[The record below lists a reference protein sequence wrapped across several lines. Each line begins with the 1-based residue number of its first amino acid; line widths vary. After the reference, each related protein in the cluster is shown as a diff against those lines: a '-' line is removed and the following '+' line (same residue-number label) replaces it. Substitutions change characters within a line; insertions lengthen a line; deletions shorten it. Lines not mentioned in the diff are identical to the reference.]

1 MPISAMLH
9 RMEEVTGPPLPIL
22 LARNLVAALAV
33 PGFVVDSDQAVMFYN
48 DAAGELI
55 GRHFEESGR
64 LSRTEWS
71 RIGPVD
77 ELGRA
82 ESDEDLPLS
91 VALRDHRP
99 GHARFRI
106 ITDVGAIVPIDLTA
120 QPLLDESGLHG
131 AIVIFVPVG
140 PAASPSP
147 NLASVLSA
155 ARREPLG
162 AGLSR

>member
-1 MPISAMLH
+1 MLVK
-9 RMEEVTGPPLPIL
+9 MEEVPGPPLPIL

-33 PGFVVDSDQAVMFYN
+33 PGFVVDADQAVMFYN

-64 LSRTEWS
+64 LTREEWG

-82 ESDEDLPLS
+82 ESDEGLPLS
-91 VALRDHRP
+91 VALRDYRP
-99 GHARFRI
+99 SHATFRI
-106 ITDVGAIVPIDLTA
+106 LTDNGGILTIDLTA
-120 QPLLDESGLHG
+120 MPLIDAAGVHG

-140 PAASPSP
+140 PNTSAPD
-147 NLASVLSA
+147 LSA
-155 ARREPLG
+155 LHSRAPVALG
-162 AGLSR
+162 AGRSR